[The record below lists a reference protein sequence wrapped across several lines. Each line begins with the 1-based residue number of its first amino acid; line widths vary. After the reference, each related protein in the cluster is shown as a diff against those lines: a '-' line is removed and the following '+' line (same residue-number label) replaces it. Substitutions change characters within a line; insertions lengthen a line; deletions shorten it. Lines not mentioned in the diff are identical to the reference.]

1 MIKKLIA
8 FGLGAIFFA
17 GVALAAPN
25 NTFQRNLLPEIN
37 QTYDLGSTTPNL
49 QWKGVYTKDLFV
61 SGTCTG
67 CGGSS
72 NTISTTTVPS
82 FAVGNLTYLTGTI
95 PTSIG
100 GVATTTLTATTPL
113 SLSNAI
119 SVIGATPSVLTC
131 AVASGSL
138 AGCLS
143 SADWTTFNAKQ
154 ASGFQIATT
163 STVAISGLAYF
174 TDTTPTV
181 LGSVATGTVSVGS
194 TALTVT
200 AGRSVIGGALSID
213 CATSSG
219 SQNGCLSSTD
229 WTTFNGKLGS
239 YDAWTHPSAAK
250 SATTSLM
257 VFNGNA
263 STTALTVSGNSFLT
277 GTTTVGYGTN
287 EVTVD
292 GVVYPWKFAI
302 SEDDVNQ
309 HAGILIEQNATTCPL
324 GCGQI
329 FARSRGDR
337 NTKTVVS
344 SGDEIGN
351 LWFLGYDGT
360 DYARL
365 ARIHSEVDGTP
376 GSNDM
381 PGVLRFYTTPD
392 GSATPLERLTIKN
405 TGNIGI
411 GTTTPSAKLDIYGGL
426 LSIQAEAG
434 TGGATT
440 RPAHLTLRGVT
451 NANIKAEIGVDTTL
465 KALVIGAVEEGV
477 AWNNIVLAN
486 NGGNVGIGTTTPAQI
501 FSVGNAFTSGGL
513 YYSTIGLAVGSS
525 TPAFPFAVTP
535 VLSNLASTFYIN
547 SAGAVVAYDSTNAW
561 AGKLS
566 PTRSFVLSSA
576 STTAWTA
583 STTGSAYSPYLVM
596 PFAGTLRQVRCTTD
610 TSFLGVNTQI
620 AGSNVS
626 PSYFVASTSVGKIAF
641 TGSNT
646 FTAGQKIL
654 ANFGTTTTSGSA
666 SISCTYDVT
675 ETP

>member
-17 GVALAAPN
+17 GVAMAAPN
-25 NTFQRNLLPEIN
+25 NTFQRNLLPEVN

-49 QWKGVYTKDLFV
+49 QWKGIYTKDLFV

-72 NTISTTTVPS
+72 GTVSTSTNETQGFLPYWTTTS
-82 FAVGNLTYLTGTI
+82 GT
-95 PTSIG
+95 PAKLG
-100 GVATTTLTATTPL
+100 QVATTTLTATTPL
-113 SLSNAI
+113 SLSNVI

-143 SADWTTFNAKQ
+143 STDWTTFNNKQ

-229 WTTFNGKLGS
+229 WTTFNSKES
-239 YDAWTHPSAAK
+239 
-250 SATTSLM
+250 
-257 VFNGNA
+257 
-263 STTALTVSGNSFLT
+263 ALTFTYPLT
-277 GTTTVGYGTN
+277 RSVNAISLAFGTTTANDWSQLQRFANGVQASSTSLFATTTFYGT
-287 EVTVD
+287 
-292 GVVYPWKFAI
+292 G
-302 SEDDVNQ
+302 DDIIHIEGTNTQ
-309 HAGILIEQNATTCPL
+309 HAVHLKRIDTGGIHYSATNPTT
-324 GCGQI
+324 GQT
-329 FARSRGDR
+329 
-337 NTKTVVS
+337 NTDGSDFGIDS
-344 SGDEIGN
+344 SGN
-351 LWFLGYDGT
+351 
-360 DYARL
+360 
-365 ARIHSEVDGTP
+365 
-376 GSNDM
+376 
-381 PGVLRFYTTPD
+381 
-392 GSATPLERLTIKN
+392 TI
-405 TGNIGI
+405 IRQRE
-411 GTTTPSAKLDIYGGL
+411 ALDI
-426 LSIQAEAG
+426 QF
-434 TGGATT
+434 
-440 RPAHLTLRGVT
+440 LTNGSEKFT
-451 NANIKAEIGVDTTL
+451 
-465 KALVIGAVEEGV
+465 VES
-477 AWNNIVLAN
+477 N
-486 NGGNVGIGTTTPAQI
+486 GNVGVASSTPAQL
-501 FSVGNAFTSGGL
+501 FSVGNALTNGGL
-513 YYSTIGLAVGSS
+513 YFSTTGLAVGSS

-547 SAGAVVAYDSTNAW
+547 SSGAVVAYDSTNAW
-561 AGKLS
+561 AGRLS
-566 PTRSFVLSSA
+566 PTRSFVLSTA
-576 STTAWTA
+576 TTTAWTA
-583 STTGSAYSPYLVM
+583 STTNSAYSPYLVM

-620 AGSNVS
+620 AGSNAT
-626 PSYFVASTSVGKIAF
+626 PSYFVASTSVGKVPF
-641 TGSNT
+641 TAGNT

-654 ANFGTTTTSGSA
+654 ANFGTTTTSGST

-675 ETP
+675 ED